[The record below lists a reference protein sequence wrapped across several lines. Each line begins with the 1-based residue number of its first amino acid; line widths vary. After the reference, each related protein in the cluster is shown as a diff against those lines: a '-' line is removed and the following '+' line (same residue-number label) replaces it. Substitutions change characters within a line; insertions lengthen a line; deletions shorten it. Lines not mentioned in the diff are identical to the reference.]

1 MAARFA
7 FRHLLKAVTLHVRVC
22 SYRPRNIPGSDP
34 AAVPPPVVTVGRVLI
49 PPIFPKI
56 KTRDCRSE
64 KIWRNHPASE
74 VERIV
79 AMDTAWW
86 PMSSPANEQEAQTDE
101 NVYDLLIIGAGTTGA
116 GIALDAATR
125 GLKVAV
131 VERDHFSSDTS
142 SKSTKL
148 VHGGVRYLE
157 KAIWELDYNQYR
169 LVKEALQKRKYFLDT
184 APHLSSWLPIMLP
197 IQKWYQVAYF
207 CAGTQ
212 FYDYLARS
220 EGIES
225 SYFLTESKALDAFP
239 MLKKDDLFGALAYYD
254 GAIMTRM
261 NVALAM
267 TAALYGSTV
276 VNHLEVAELQ
286 KDASGKL
293 CGARVKDL
301 VQVETVRKQTDSS
314 SGPRAL
320 SMQRVP
326 SQIQSGRWM
335 TRKSMRL
342 SLQA

>member
-1 MAARFA
+1 
-7 FRHLLKAVTLHVRVC
+7 
-22 SYRPRNIPGSDP
+22 
-34 AAVPPPVVTVGRVLI
+34 
-49 PPIFPKI
+49 
-56 KTRDCRSE
+56 
-64 KIWRNHPASE
+64 
-74 VERIV
+74 
-79 AMDTAWW
+79 MDTAWW

-125 GLKVAV
+125 RLKVAV